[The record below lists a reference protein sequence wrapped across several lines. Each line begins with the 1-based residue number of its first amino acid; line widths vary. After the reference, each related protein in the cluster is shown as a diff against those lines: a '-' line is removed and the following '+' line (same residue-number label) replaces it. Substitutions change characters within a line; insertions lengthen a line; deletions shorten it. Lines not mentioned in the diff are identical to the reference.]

1 MSTPDQA
8 LTLQLRDPRSGP
20 AQAQA
25 QVRLQRGGSIGRGGA
40 CDWVLEADGVS
51 RLHASVRCLDG
62 LFFIEDHSTNGVLH
76 NGSALRP
83 GIPAALKHGD
93 WLKIDVFE
101 IDVAISGESPAAN
114 AMDAEYAADEGAHAF
129 MPDVA
134 ISVLSAPEHGYVD
147 EHDIHALLAGPQTAV
162 AVDPLALFDR
172 ADDGASQWSMGEWN
186 HTPAASAAY
195 SVPNAVAAAPSA
207 SVLPENWDRT
217 RTQYSPEPA
226 ANAQPLAGAHS
237 RAREHEHDAPVSNT
251 AQTHDTIA
259 QAESTTN
266 PALLRASIATAAS
279 ESTAPVVD
287 LHAAT
292 DALAQFDRP
301 FVSRP
306 IPLPEIT
313 ATPQPAAE
321 RAPER
326 AVHHAGHQLA
336 QPAVER
342 SQPARDRPSTAAEAA
357 LLATTMSGVMDLL
370 RARAEFKNGLRLPS
384 TLVQRRENNPLKFAP
399 SAEEAIERL
408 LGPGDGAYL
417 SGEAAIED
425 AMRDIRHHQLALLA
439 AMRIALDSTFARFDP
454 ARFEDAAAKS
464 ALGHWNG
471 KPWRRYREHYR
482 ALSEDPDERFRSLF
496 GDEFARAYEEQMNHL
511 KSSQASG
518 QRSHGS

>member
-25 QVRLQRGGSIGRGGA
+25 QVRLHRGGSIGRGGA

-76 NGSALRP
+76 NGCALRP

-114 AMDAEYAADEGAHAF
+114 ATDMPYAADEGAHAF
-129 MPDVA
+129 VPDVA
-134 ISVLSAPEHGYVD
+134 ISVLSGSEHGYVD

-162 AVDPLALFDR
+162 AVDPLALLDR
-172 ADDGASQWSMGEWN
+172 ADDGASQWSMGGWN

-207 SVLPENWDRT
+207 AVLPENWDRT

-226 ANAQPLAGAHS
+226 ANSQPLAAAPA
-237 RAREHEHDAPVSNT
+237 RAREHDAPEANT
-251 AQTHDTIA
+251 SQRRDAIA
-259 QAESTTN
+259 QAESTTH
-266 PALLRASIATAAS
+266 PASLRASIATAGS
-279 ESTAPVVD
+279 ESTAPDAD
-287 LHAAT
+287 LRGAT
-292 DALAQFDRP
+292 DVLAQFDPPVVLRP
-301 FVSRP
+301 M
-306 IPLPEIT
+306 PLPQIT
-313 ATPQPAAE
+313 ATPQPATD

-326 AVHHAGHQLA
+326 AVHHAAHPVA
-336 QPAVER
+336 RPAVEP
-342 SQPARDRPSTAAEAA
+342 SEPARDRPSTAAEAS
-357 LLATTMSGVMDLL
+357 LLATTMNGVMDLL

-399 SAEEAIERL
+399 SADEAIERL

-454 ARFEDAAAKS
+454 TRFEDAVAKS
-464 ALGHWNG
+464 ALSHWNG
-471 KPWRRYREHYR
+471 KPWRRYRDHYR
-482 ALSEDPDERFRSLF
+482 ALSEDPDERYRSLF

-511 KSSQASG
+511 KSSEASG
-518 QRSHGS
+518 HRSSGS